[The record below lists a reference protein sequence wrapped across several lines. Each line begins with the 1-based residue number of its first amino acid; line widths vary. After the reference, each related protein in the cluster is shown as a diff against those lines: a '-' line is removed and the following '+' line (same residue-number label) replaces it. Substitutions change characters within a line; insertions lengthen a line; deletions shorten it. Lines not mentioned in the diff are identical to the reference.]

1 MDIGINQTLIRML
14 NLNREK
20 ESTHFGNA
28 IILKSALAAGVYCV
42 MAVSLLFTNYNQ
54 STIYLTYILGIARI
68 GNMFQGAFISL
79 FDSKERFVLSS
90 VLNSSFS
97 LSYLTGTVM
106 VILASGSYYQI
117 AQVRAGVVVAFIAVL
132 AVFSL
137 SMLSVS
143 FSFKD
148 LRSFVL
154 NALPFSLST
163 IFSNTY
169 RNSNIIILSMMMG
182 TLPSGA
188 FNNGYIFFISLFFI
202 PINMNRVLLPYL
214 YKLKFAENKKKFQFA
229 HDIYAKAYSFIS
241 FGIILF
247 FWGFGE
253 EIIRLLYGSKYDES
267 IMVVKLVSLAIP
279 FVFSPATVIITAL
292 DKQRYNTVTQGIAA
306 IVNVLASVILIWLWG
321 INGAAVAVVLTYGMI
336 NQSAYWYLVKNKYIR
351 YRATLR
357 AQIKLTLVVVTLLVA
372 LSLVRGSVLWLATL
386 PATAILYCLA
396 VVVLLIRSDDIRV
409 LKETLKK

>member
-1 MDIGINQTLIRML
+1 M
-14 NLNREK
+14 
-20 ESTHFGNA
+20 
-28 IILKSALAAGVYCV
+28 
-42 MAVSLLFTNYNQ
+42 
-54 STIYLTYILGIARI
+54 
-68 GNMFQGAFISL
+68 
-79 FDSKERFVLSS
+79 
-90 VLNSSFS
+90 
-97 LSYLTGTVM
+97 
-106 VILASGSYYQI
+106 
-117 AQVRAGVVVAFIAVL
+117 
-132 AVFSL
+132 
-137 SMLSVS
+137 
-143 FSFKD
+143 
-148 LRSFVL
+148 
-154 NALPFSLST
+154 
-163 IFSNTY
+163 
-169 RNSNIIILSMMMG
+169 
-182 TLPSGA
+182 
-188 FNNGYIFFISLFFI
+188 
-202 PINMNRVLLPYL
+202 
-214 YKLKFAENKKKFQFA
+214 
-229 HDIYAKAYSFIS
+229 
-241 FGIILF
+241 F

-279 FVFSPATVIITAL
+279 FVFSTATVIITAL

-409 LKETLKK
+409 LKETLKI